1 MMPRV
6 MNKSIWPFQVE
17 IPFTG
22 NEQSDAMYKWCEEKL
37 YHGGHYEPNWY
48 LCGNTFC
55 FKDEK
60 EFLMFCLKWK

>member
-1 MMPRV
+1 MPRI
-6 MNKSIWPFQVE
+6 MNKAIWPFQIE

-22 NEQSDAMYKWCEEKL
+22 NEQSDAMYNWCEEK
-37 YHGGHYEPNWY
+37 YKNWY

-55 FKDEK
+55 FQDEK